1 MRNPLI
7 LASVVCVFVLASCNQ
22 DSKKT
27 SEQTEVAEV
36 LKDSVC
42 YASTFEADKANM
54 ILRNYESGKVGG
66 SLNIDNSS
74 GKNNT
79 GTLNGKFRGDTLFVE
94 YKFTSGT
101 KDVFTNPLAFLKK
114 DGKLIMGVGQIETTM
129 GRSYFVKDRPI
140 NFEVGKFIFQQEN
153 CK

>member
-1 MRNPLI
+1 MKNPLI
-7 LASVVCVFVLASCNQ
+7 LASVVCAFFVASCSQ
-22 DSKKT
+22 DPKNS
-27 SEQTEVAEV
+27 SDQAEVEDV

-54 ILRNYESGKVGG
+54 VLKNYESGKVGG
-66 SLNIDNSS
+66 SLNIDNAS
-74 GKNNT
+74 GKNNI
-79 GTLNGKFRGDTLFVE
+79 GTLNGKFRGDTLFVD

-114 DGKLIMGVGQIETTM
+114 DDKLIMGVGQIETTM
-129 GRSYFVKDRPI
+129 GRSYFVKDKPI
-140 NFEVGKFIFQQEN
+140 NFEVGKFVFEEEN